1 MPPNQFKQIVLGSFI
16 VLFRECF
23 EAALI
28 VGIILSFLNR
38 TGQQQFIKTVTYGVI
53 AAIFASIAMGVA
65 FNMLSIEFEGK
76 TEQIFEGITMLVTAL
91 LLSTMIV
98 YMMRVKPGVKQIES
112 EAVQSIGG
120 GNAWGLFALVFFSVF
135 REGVETVLFM
145 IGLDLTGSSNGLL
158 GGILGAAVGIGL
170 VYLIFQGII
179 RLNFKMLFNVTN
191 ALLILIASGLVAHGI
206 HELQEA
212 GYVPIVIEHLWD
224 INPALNADGSYPLF
238 HEKGVIGALLAGV
251 FGYNGNPSL
260 IEVISYWV
268 FMAAVLIAGNVKTG
282 SSASAKQVAH
292 S

>member
-1 MPPNQFKQIVLGSFI
+1 MLGSFI

-28 VGIILSFLNR
+28 VGIILSYLNR
-38 TGQQQFIKTVTYGVI
+38 TGQTQYFKTVTYGI
-53 AAIFASIAMGVA
+53 ASAIFASIAMGVA
-65 FNMLSIEFEGK
+65 FNLLSVEFEGK

-91 LLSTMIV
+91 LLSTLIV
-98 YMMRVKPGVKQIES
+98 YMMRVKPGVKQIEN
-112 EAVQSIGG
+112 EAGQSLAGG
-120 GNAWGLFALVFFSVF
+120 AMGLFALVFFSVF

-145 IGLDLTGSSNGLL
+145 IGLDLSGGADGLL
-158 GGILGAAVGIGL
+158 GGLLGAAVGVGL
-170 VYLIFQGII
+170 VYMIFRGII
-179 RLNFKMLFNVTN
+179 SLNFKMLFNVTN
-191 ALLILIASGLVAHGI
+191 ALLILIASGLVAHGV

-212 GYVPIVIEHLWD
+212 GYIPIVIEHLWD

-238 HEKGVIGALLAGV
+238 HEKGAIGALLAGV

-268 FMAAVLIAGNVKTG
+268 FMAAVLIAGNIKTSG
-282 SSASAKQVAH
+282 SGATKQVAH